1 MDTSKLKFKADIMD
15 ENGHGSARF
24 GALRMKSS
32 KTTTAWK
39 TSDWWAFSAGA

>member
-1 MDTSKLKFKADIMD
+1 MDTSKLEFKADIMD
-15 ENGHGSARF
+15 ENAMKR
-24 GALRMKSS
+24 ALRRIAHKSS